1 MHCSSQ
7 LSSGMHPQRQPSRR
21 WPQNSQNHHPLPRHW
36 PSILIL
42 ECSSRLWDTR
52 KHRLPLANCS
62 NQLSF
67 RMHRPRPMSRKWPQS
82 CQNNR
87 LLPRRWPS
95 VLNLGC
101 NSRRWDTRKRRL
113 HLANCSSQFPCN
125 MHPPRPTSHKW
136 PQNSQTNHSMPHHWP
151 SILILDCSSRRWDTR
166 KHRQRLGHRPRQP
179 SRKRPQNFQTNHRW
193 LSVRSA
199 QTGLLTGPSLRK
211 PKHRPG
217 KKCLREHSF

>member
-1 MHCSSQ
+1 VHCSSQ

-21 WPQNSQNHHPLPRHW
+21 WPQNSQNNHSLLRCW
-36 PSILIL
+36 PSVRHLV
-42 ECSSRLWDTR
+42 CNSRRWNTR

-67 RMHRPRPMSRKWPQS
+67 RMHRSRPMSRKWPQS

-101 NSRRWDTRKRRL
+101 N
-113 HLANCSSQFPCN
+113 
-125 MHPPRPTSHKW
+125 
-136 PQNSQTNHSMPHHWP
+136 
-151 SILILDCSSRRWDTR
+151 SRRWDTR

-211 PKHRPG
+211 PTRKHRPG
-217 KKCLREHSF
+217 KKCLPEPSF